1 MAKIVVRI
9 PEPKAEYDASTQKQI
24 NRAIQSIVDQL
35 NSTFLQELNEKSD
48 RYNKKEYDSDK
59 LSDNGKLILARL
71 QSIKAKKDQLTI
83 DFSELN
89 VIEKNY
95 LDLLKKE
102 LPKEEEKADVK

>member
-1 MAKIVVRI
+1 MKFNI
-9 PEPKAEYDASTQKQI
+9 D
-24 NRAIQSIVDQL
+24 
-35 NSTFLQELNEKSD
+35 
-48 RYNKKEYDSDK
+48 KKEYD
-59 LSDNGKLILARL
+59 R
-71 QSIKAKKDQLTI
+71 DQLTI